1 LIEGKENS
9 SSNPTSAPR
18 ASSQGN
24 SDGAS
29 TRSCPD
35 KLLHI
40 LSNLVPSLK
49 KMSIE
54 NCELKFQGN
63 REGFSGFTSLKELR
77 IVDCPELIPS
87 LVHEDE
93 IDDQANGR
101 WLLPCSLGV
110 LDINAASLETLQPCF
125 PGDLTHLTVLQ
136 VAEVDASMR
145 MKSLQL
151 HSCTALENL
160 EIRFCESL
168 EALEGVQSLRG
179 LRHLEVYGCPGL
191 PQCLE
196 SLSTQG
202 YELCPRLE
210 RLRIDDLSF
219 LTTPFC
225 KHLTSLQCLHYSSRA
240 NLEISTRQD

>member
-1 LIEGKENS
+1 MLQHVQALEELHLSGCEQITGLLIEGKENS

-63 REGFSGFTSLKELR
+63 REGFSEFTSLKELR

-87 LVHEDE
+87 LMHEDE

-110 LDINAASLETLQPCF
+110 LYIEYASLETLQPCF
-125 PGDLTHLTVLQ
+125 PGDMTRLKVL
-136 VAEVDASMR
+136 VVSSISEL
-145 MKSLQL
+145 KSLRL
-151 HSCTALENL
+151 HSCTALEKL
-160 EIRFCESL
+160 KIRYCESL
-168 EALEGVQSLRG
+168 DALEGFQIPIPPQSQVFECIQML
-179 LRHLEVYGCPGL
+179 
-191 PQCLE
+191 CLISMFGE
-196 SLSTQG
+196 
-202 YELCPRLE
+202 PIDARL
-210 RLRIDDLSF
+210 
-219 LTTPFC
+219 
-225 KHLTSLQCLHYSSRA
+225 
-240 NLEISTRQD
+240 